1 MGDKTMPLVS
11 VIVPT
16 YRRDDTLK
24 RAIRSVV
31 GQTYKNIELI
41 VVNDNGDDGAYS
53 PRVEEVVR
61 SFAAHD
67 DRVRLLKPSEHKNG
81 AFARNRGVEASSGE
95 LIAFL
100 DDDDWWEPEKIER
113 QVAAFASLSDDWGVV
128 SCRVKRYR
136 GDELISVLP
145 KHPDGYVYKDIM
157 LLASDFPTGTLMVT
171 RPLFEEIGGFDED
184 LVRHQD
190 LQLLMRLTYRKKLLQ
205 LDEPLY
211 CCDVSDGQNRL
222 GPEALSE
229 AKKALFDSISDVYGS
244 LRPSE
249 RRAVAAAQRAEVGR
263 MRIKNGET
271 LRGIADILGLLT
283 APEALAKTVEKTF
296 LRARGNREARK
307 VADAS

>member
-1 MGDKTMPLVS
+1 MPLVS

-67 DRVRLLKPSEHKNG
+67 DRVRLLEPSDHKNG

-100 DDDDWWEPEKIER
+100 DDDDWWEPVKIER

-157 LLASDFPTGTLMVT
+157 LLASDFPTGTLMVA
-171 RPLFEEIGGFDED
+171 RPLFEEIGGFDEG

-190 LQLLMRLTYRKKLLQ
+190 LQLLIRLTYRKKLLQ
-205 LDEPLY
+205 LDEPLH

-229 AKKALFDSISDVYGS
+229 AKKALFDSVSDVYGS

-249 RRAVAAAQRAEVGR
+249 RRAVVAAQRAEVGR

-283 APEALAKTVEKTF
+283 APEALAKTVEKTL
-296 LRARGNREARK
+296 LRAYGNREARK

>member
-1 MGDKTMPLVS
+1 MPLVS
-11 VIVPT
+11 VIMPT
-16 YRRDDTLK
+16 YRRDDTLR
-24 RAIRSVV
+24 RAIKSVV

-41 VVNDNGDDGAYS
+41 VVNDNGVGGDYS
-53 PRVEEVVR
+53 PRVGEVVR

-67 DRVRLLKPSEHKNG
+67 DRVRLLEPSEHKNG

-100 DDDDWWEPEKIER
+100 DDDDWWEPIKIER

-171 RPLFEEIGGFDED
+171 RPLFEEIGGFDEG
-184 LVRHQD
+184 LMRHQD

-205 LDEPLY
+205 LDEPLH

-229 AKKALFDSISDVYGS
+229 AKKALFDSVSDVYGS

-249 RRAVAAAQRAEVGR
+249 RHAVAAAQRAEVGR

-296 LRARGNREARK
+296 LRAHGNREARK
-307 VADAS
+307 VVDAS